1 MFCLTFDSEADRDE
15 YLPHPAH
22 IAYGTQHVKAAD
34 VLVLDVLVD

>member
-22 IAYGTQHVKAAD
+22 IAYGMQHVKAAE